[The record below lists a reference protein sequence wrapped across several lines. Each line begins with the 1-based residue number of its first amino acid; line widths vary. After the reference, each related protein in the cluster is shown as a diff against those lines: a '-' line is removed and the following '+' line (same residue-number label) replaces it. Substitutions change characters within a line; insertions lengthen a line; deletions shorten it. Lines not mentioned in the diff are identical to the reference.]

1 MIYLE
6 SPAGVGFSP
15 WNIADEKMIY
25 NDMIQSE
32 DAYTALRAWYVK
44 FPEFGPTQ

>member
-15 WNIADEKMIY
+15 WKIETEKMIY

-32 DAYTALRAWYVK
+32 DAYTALKEWYVK